1 MGARG
6 WGTCCIGC
14 PVPRSSFL
22 STGHK
27 ALLVFWSPFLIQ
39 CRPQA
44 ALSIFPFRGL
54 IPSCKGVPLRGGV
67 GAWDADWAAPGE
79 GGGRPGQARAP
90 ASQQVILA
98 PDWSLSWENCPS
110 FLDPSAPRD
119 RKLRPG
125 NTASCFLRA
134 VAAPAALTPFRAPS
148 EVPSGLLFLCRLPHA
163 SPLPP
168 GTPSRPSHRLCPSLF
183 SYLRPSHVSSRPR
196 HPCSGL
202 GPALPQI

>member
-22 STGHK
+22 SAGHK

-98 PDWSLSWENCPS
+98 PDRSLSWENCPS

-119 RKLRPG
+119 RKLRPW

-134 VAAPAALTPFRAPS
+134 VAAPVRPDPLSCPFGSAFRPL
-148 EVPSGLLFLCRLPHA
+148 V
-163 SPLPP
+163 PLPP
-168 GTPSRPSHRLCPSLF
+168 SSCLPTPPCTPSRPSHRLCPSLF

>member
-22 STGHK
+22 SAGHK

-98 PDWSLSWENCPS
+98 PDRSLSWENCPS

-134 VAAPAALTPFRAPS
+134 VAAPVRPD
-148 EVPSGLLFLCRLPHA
+148 
-163 SPLPP
+163 PLPCYRFIPFIRQSQFSTFAKQYP
-168 GTPSRPSHRLCPSLF
+168 GC
-183 SYLRPSHVSSRPR
+183 
-196 HPCSGL
+196 
-202 GPALPQI
+202 